1 MKKEGGEFMKKKFA
15 LVLAVM
21 LVLSMGLSACGGGAE
36 TGAPSYNFV
45 LATGGTSGTYY
56 PYGGAMANIWNTT
69 IEGMNVV
76 AQSTGASNENLK
88 LVASGDADLAIVQN
102 DSMFYAFEGTGIE
115 AFEGNPL
122 TGFSAI
128 CTLYPEVV
136 QIVVRPDEGI
146 ESVADLRGLTISIGD
161 AGSGVEAN
169 AIQILEAYGLTLE
182 DVDAKNLS
190 FKESGSSYQ
199 DKQLDAFFVTAGVPN
214 SAIQE
219 ITATSTVNILSIT
232 GAELD
237 SLLNDYEFYTEYTIP
252 QDTYA
257 GMTGDATALSVKA
270 SLIVSDALDEEVVYE
285 LTKSLFE
292 NLEDFQAAHNKA
304 MELSLESAV
313 DGVSIPLHPGA
324 QRYFEEAGVI

>member
-1 MKKEGGEFMKKKFA
+1 MKKKFA
-15 LVLAVM
+15 LVLAV
-21 LVLSMGLSACGGGAE
+21 LLILSMGLSACGGSPENDAQN
-36 TGAPSYNFV
+36 YNLV

-88 LVASGDADLAIVQN
+88 LVANGDADLAIVQN
-102 DSMFYAFEGTGIE
+102 DSMFYAFEGTGID
-115 AFEGNPL
+115 AFEGKPL
-122 TGFSAI
+122 SGFSAI

-136 QIVVRPDEGI
+136 QIVVRPDKGI
-146 ESVADLRGLTISIGD
+146 ESVADLRGRTISIGD

-169 AIQILEAYGLTLE
+169 ALQILAAYGLSLS

-232 GAELD
+232 GAELA
-237 SLLNDYEFYTEYTIP
+237 SLLDNYEFYTEYSIP
-252 QDTYA
+252 QETYA
-257 GMTGDATALSVKA
+257 GMAGNATTLSVKA
-270 SLIVSDALDEEVVYE
+270 SLIVSNSLDEEVVYQ

-304 MELSLESAV
+304 MDLSLESAV
-313 DGVSIPLHPGA
+313 DGVSIPFHPGA
-324 QRYFEEAGVI
+324 VRYFEEVGAL